1 MLFFKEIMKTFI
13 NEKPQ
18 KISKLLASNYGA
30 ELSYSNLMKL
40 FRNKDIKVNGKRINK
55 DIIIDVGAVVDV
67 YFDGEIKAYSP
78 VFEGSA
84 IFVFN
89 KPPTITSEDFEAL
102 LNKTYKGLKL
112 CHRLDRNTSGL
123 LVFASEENAYNE
135 MLLAFKN
142 RTVDK
147 FYLAEV
153 YGTLAV
159 KKARLTAYLYKDANN
174 SEVKIYDTQVNG
186 SVKIITEYEVVSENE
201 NTSLLSVKLITGKTH
216 QIRAHL
222 AHIGH
227 FIVGDGKYGVNKI
240 NKTLK
245 QKRQNLKAYKTI
257 FHFDKS
263 SPLKSLDGVEIT
275 LPKD

>member
-1 MLFFKEIMKTFI
+1 MKTFI

-18 KISKLLASNYGA
+18 KISKLLAENYGA
-30 ELSYSNLMKL
+30 ELSYSTLMKL
-40 FRNKDIKVNGKRINK
+40 FRNKDIKVNGKRVNK
-55 DIIIDVGAVVDV
+55 DLVIDVGAVIDV
-67 YFDGEIKAYSP
+67 YFDGETKLYSP
-78 VFEGSA
+78 VFEGCG
-84 IFVFN
+84 IFVFD
-89 KPPTITSEDFEAL
+89 KPPTITSEDFEAV

-123 LVFASEENAYNE
+123 LVFASDDTAYNE

-153 YGTLAV
+153 YGSLAV
-159 KKARLTAYLYKDANN
+159 KKARLTAYLYKDATN
-174 SEVKIYDTQVNG
+174 SEVKIFDTQVKG
-186 SVKIITEYEVVSENE
+186 SVKIITEYEVIKEKE
-201 NTSLLSVKLITGKTH
+201 ETSILSVKLITGKTH

-227 FIVGDGKYGVNKI
+227 FIVGDGKYGDNKI
-240 NKTLK
+240 NKMLK
-245 QKRQNLKAYKTI
+245 QKRQNLTAYKTI

-263 SPLKSLDGVEIT
+263 SPLSELDGVEIT
-275 LPKD
+275 LNNN